1 MKMLLAIAFGGAVGS
16 VGRYYIA
23 EFAERWF
30 ASFLGVGFPF
40 GTVTVNVLGSFV
52 FGALI
57 ESFAVSLVPSA
68 ELRALIFIGVLGSFT
83 TFSAFSSD
91 MYFMLERGEIG
102 RTLLYIF
109 VSVGIS
115 LAAFYAG
122 LRLLRV
128 ILT

>member
-23 EFAERWF
+23 DIAERWF
-30 ASFLGVGFPF
+30 VSFLGVGFPF
-40 GTVTVNVLGSFV
+40 GTLTVNVLGSFV

-57 ESFAVSLVPSA
+57 ESFAATVMPSA
-68 ELRALIFIGVLGSFT
+68 ELRALLFIGVLGSFT

-91 MYFMLERGEIG
+91 MFLLFERGEIG
-102 RTLLYIF
+102 RALLYIF
-109 VSVGIS
+109 ASVGIS
-115 LAAFYAG
+115 LGAFFAG
-122 LRLLRV
+122 LRLLRL